1 MGQFIGLLSTEK
13 GSWTEVAKLINKS
26 EFDEIFILTNSLGKS
41 SFQNLPKKKKLE
53 VFVFDFNKPI
63 DVLTKDFAKALK
75 GELNFGE
82 IAINIASGNGKEHM
96 AIICALMNLGA
107 GIRFVTLDKN
117 QNTLELSPHLNFET
131 GKYE

>member
-26 EFDEIFILTNSLGKS
+26 EFNEIFLLTNSLGKS
-41 SFQNLPKKKKLE
+41 SFQNIPNKKLE

-63 DVLTKDFAKALK
+63 DELTKDFRKALK
-75 GELNFGE
+75 GELKFGE
-82 IAINIASGNGKEHM
+82 IAVNIDSGNGKEHM
-96 AIICALMNLGA
+96 ALICALLSLGA
-107 GIRFVTLDKN
+107 GIRFITLN
-117 QNTLELSPHLNFET
+117 QNQNMLELSPHLNFET